1 MNLKVGNINLEFF
14 DGIDVM
20 PMQRFNAFNKFVM
33 LDAELGS
40 TVFDFDKINTR
51 IMEFVSKD
59 MKEEALKEL
68 LNLRLVYN
76 NILNENDTNGLAFA
90 SLIKKINGEEVEDF
104 SEKNLKEILLKLSK
118 QGLDNVKI
126 HETNTAVKKK

>member
-20 PMQRFNAFNKFVM
+20 PMQTFNAFNKFVM

-76 NILNENDTNGLAFA
+76 NILNENDTKGLAFA

>member
-1 MNLKVGNINLEFF
+1 MKLKVGKYNLEFF
-14 DGIDVM
+14 DGIDIM

-59 MKEEALKEL
+59 MKEEALREL

-76 NILNENDTNGLAFA
+76 NILQENDTKGLAFA
-90 SLIKKINGEEVEDF
+90 SLIKKINGKEVNDF
-104 SEKNLKEILLKLSK
+104 GETNLKDILLKLSN

-126 HETNTAVKKK
+126 HNVNAEVKKK

>member
-1 MNLKVGNINLEFF
+1 MKLKVGKYNLEFF
-14 DGIDVM
+14 DGIDIM

-59 MKEEALKEL
+59 MKEEALREL

-76 NILNENDTNGLAFA
+76 NILQENDTKGLAFA
-90 SLIKKINGEEVEDF
+90 SLIKKIKGKEVNDFGET
-104 SEKNLKEILLKLSK
+104 NLKDILLKLSN

-126 HETNTAVKKK
+126 HNVNAEVKKK

>member
-40 TVFDFDKINTR
+40 TVFDF
-51 IMEFVSKD
+51 
-59 MKEEALKEL
+59 
-68 LNLRLVYN
+68 
-76 NILNENDTNGLAFA
+76 
-90 SLIKKINGEEVEDF
+90 
-104 SEKNLKEILLKLSK
+104 
-118 QGLDNVKI
+118 
-126 HETNTAVKKK
+126 

>member
-76 NILNENDTNGLAFA
+76 NILNENDTKGLAFA